1 MPKQGTQGRRIVRLT
16 AENVKR
22 IRAVNIQ
29 PDGDLIV
36 ITGKNSQGKTSVL
49 DSIWLALGG
58 GEAGRHVDKVIRDG
72 QDAAS
77 AVVDLGDLIV
87 QRTWARKEDDSVT
100 SKIEVRSKDG
110 AVYKKPQQML
120 DEMLG
125 ALSFDPLAFSRM
137 GPKEQVE
144 ALMRASGKT
153 AELNTLDANRK
164 RAFDER
170 QDVNRRVRDLQ
181 GEIRS
186 LPAPA
191 PETPTEEVS
200 MVEMV
205 RRARALTDQ
214 RNERA
219 KMLQQIA
226 TCKVAAEA
234 TAGLIA
240 NLTRHLDEARARLIE
255 QESESNERQAEY
267 DAMPSLPEAG
277 EFQAEIDATEN
288 VNAAVRAAKTYR
300 DLEQRLTVATAQ
312 ADALT
317 LNLCEIDRQKSE
329 IVRASGLPIDGVTL
343 SDNGV
348 ALNGVPFVDCS
359 ASEQLRVSVAIAMA
373 LNPNL
378 RVIRVA
384 DGSLMDSDSMA
395 LLHKMAEDNDF
406 QVWVERVDDS
416 GEGIIVIED
425 GAVKS

>member
-186 LPAPA
+186 LPAPS

-200 MVEMV
+200 MVEMI

-219 KMLQQIA
+219 QMLLRIA
-226 TCKVAAEA
+226 ACKAEAAEA
-234 TAGLIA
+234 DEQIADLARRLAAARDRLNDATA
-240 NLTRHLDEARARLIE
+240 EA
-255 QESESNERQAEY
+255 NERQAEY
-267 DAMPSLPEAG
+267 DALPPLPEAS
-277 EFQAEIDATEN
+277 EFQSEIDATEK
-288 VNAAVRAAKTYR
+288 VNAAVRTAKVYR
-300 DLEQRLTVATAQ
+300 DLEQRLTVAEAVWGFSMGAAVVSGRQ
-312 ADALT
+312 AHLGSISPGKLADLVV
-317 LNLCEIDRQKSE
+317 IDRDILAIDPME
-329 IVRASGLPIDGVTL
+329 IAEARPVMTIFDG
-343 SDNGV
+343 
-348 ALNGVPFVDCS
+348 
-359 ASEQLRVSVAIAMA
+359 RVVY
-373 LNPNL
+373 
-378 RVIRVA
+378 
-384 DGSLMDSDSMA
+384 
-395 LLHKMAEDNDF
+395 
-406 QVWVERVDDS
+406 
-416 GEGIIVIED
+416 EGQP
-425 GAVKS
+425 